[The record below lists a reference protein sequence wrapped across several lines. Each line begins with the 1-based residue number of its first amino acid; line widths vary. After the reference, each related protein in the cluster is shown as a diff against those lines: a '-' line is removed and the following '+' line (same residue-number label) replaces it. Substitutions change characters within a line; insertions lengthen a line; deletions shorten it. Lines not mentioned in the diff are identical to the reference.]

1 MEMFRFLEKY
11 TGTYRVLG
19 HLDLSTND
27 FPRDEKGN
35 IDSSYDDLYI
45 PCSRGKSVIKHT
57 YEDNK
62 LVVFFYNKCSTARN
76 VYNELKN
83 KYKKIDIQFED
94 AGEDGLIYFDANDI
108 KKIATI
114 VKPRTSGA
122 SIKWNSSRNLP
133 KVQYEIPMEDL
144 KRLTDITKNL
154 SRTDKMQFGRKLS
167 SEFLESHKLKDEQKQ
182 SRLSP
187 KEFIHSKDL
196 WDDYMIK
203 AKKEVKNYA
212 TKK

>member
-1 MEMFRFLEKY
+1 MDMFRFLEKY

-19 HLDLSTND
+19 YLDSSTND
-27 FPRDEKGN
+27 FPRDENGN

-57 YEDNK
+57 YDDDK
-62 LVVFFYNKCSTARN
+62 LVVCFYNKCSTAKN
-76 VYNELKN
+76 VYKELKD
-83 KYKKIDIQFED
+83 KYKKLDIEFED
-94 AGEDGLIYFDANDI
+94 CGEDGLIYFNSSDI

-114 VKPRTSGA
+114 VKPKTSGA
-122 SIKWNSSRNLP
+122 SIKWNSTKNLP
-133 KVQYEIPMEDL
+133 KIQYEIPHDDL
-144 KRLTDITKNL
+144 KRLTNITKNL

-167 SEFLESHKLKDEQKQ
+167 SEFLDSHKLKDEQKQ

-187 KEFIHSKDL
+187 KEFIHSKGL

-203 AKKEVKNYA
+203 AKKEVKKYDN
-212 TKK
+212 

>member
-19 HLDLSTND
+19 CLDLSTND
-27 FPRDEKGN
+27 FPRDENGN

-62 LVVFFYNKCSTARN
+62 LVLCFYNKCSTARN
-76 VYNELKN
+76 VYKELKD
-83 KYKKIDIQFED
+83 KYKKLDIEFED
-94 AGEDGLIYFDANDI
+94 SGEDGLIYFNADDI

-114 VKPRTSGA
+114 VKPKTSGA
-122 SIKWNSSRNLP
+122 SIKWNSVKNLP
-133 KVQYEIPMEDL
+133 KVKYEIPTEDL
-144 KRLTDITKNL
+144 KRLSDITKNL

-167 SEFLESHKLKDEQKQ
+167 LEFLESYKLKDEQKQ

-203 AKKEVKNYA
+203 AKKEVKKYA
-212 TKK
+212 TN

>member
-1 MEMFRFLEKY
+1 MFRFLEKY

-19 HLDLSTND
+19 CLDSYTND
-27 FPRDEKGN
+27 FPRDENGN

-62 LVVFFYNKCSTARN
+62 LVVCFYNKCSTARN
-76 VYNELKN
+76 VYKELKD
-83 KYKKIDIQFED
+83 KYKKIDIEFED
-94 AGEDGLIYFDANDI
+94 CGEDGLIYFNADDI

-122 SIKWNSSRNLP
+122 SIKWNSAKNLP
-133 KVQYEIPMEDL
+133 KVKYEIPSKDL
-144 KRLTDITKNL
+144 KRLSDITAGLSKVEKMKFGKNV
-154 SRTDKMQFGRKLS
+154 S
-167 SEFLESHKLKDEQKQ
+167 SEFLLSHKLKEEQNQ

-187 KEFIHSKDL
+187 KEFIHSKGL

-203 AKKEVKNYA
+203 AKREVKKYA
-212 TKK
+212 TK

>member
-19 HLDLSTND
+19 CIDSSTND
-27 FPRDEKGN
+27 FPRDENGN

-62 LVVFFYNKCSTARN
+62 LVLCFYNKCSTARN
-76 VYNELKN
+76 VYKELKD
-83 KYKKIDIQFED
+83 KYKKLDIEFED
-94 AGEDGLIYFDANDI
+94 SGEDGLIYFNADDI

-114 VKPRTSGA
+114 VKPKTSGA
-122 SIKWNSSRNLP
+122 SIKWNSAKNLP
-133 KVQYEIPMEDL
+133 KAKYEIPSKDL
-144 KRLTDITKNL
+144 KRLSDITAGLSKIEKMKFGKNV
-154 SRTDKMQFGRKLS
+154 S
-167 SEFLESHKLKDEQKQ
+167 SEFLSSHKLKEEQNQ

-187 KEFIHSKDL
+187 KEFIHSKGL

-203 AKKEVKNYA
+203 AKREVKKYA
-212 TKK
+212 TN